1 MQEKVDP
8 LIQKLFELN
17 AYIGH
22 KKSKTHPKAKK
33 LYVYKNENGISIIDL
48 SKTVEYLN
56 KAKKFVYNLG
66 KEGKTLL
73 FVGTKKNISGIIA
86 ENCKKHALLYVSF
99 KWPPGLLTNFSTLKK
114 NIELLKKMKKEREE
128 GDWEKFP
135 KHERIKLNKKLNK
148 LLRIY
153 GGIEK
158 LESLPDAIYIVDLR
172 KERNAVKEARKLK
185 ITSVGIT
192 DTNVDPTLVD
202 YPIPANDDYPQ
213 VVEFITKEIINS
225 YLEGKKAK
233 K

>member
-185 ITSVGIT
+185 IISVGIT

>member
-1 MQEKVDP
+1 MQEKIDP